1 MGVLYS
7 VVQCCTVSSVQSAVA
22 PRLARAGAG
31 RAVGHFPQS
40 AEVSV
45 QSAQLFALL
54 REQCDRVTELSTS
67 PPFVFVTLSVVH
79 PSDFKYYYPMKN
91 MYMVNQKKCD
101 PC

>member
-1 MGVLYS
+1 MDNGFCYKNIWPPELRVGVLYS

-40 AEVSV
+40 AVVSV

-54 REQCDRVTELSTS
+54 REQCYSAVSVTVPL
-67 PPFVFVTLSVVH
+67 
-79 PSDFKYYYPMKN
+79 
-91 MYMVNQKKCD
+91 
-101 PC
+101 

>member
-54 REQCDRVTELSTS
+54 REQCYSAVSVTVPLA
-67 PPFVFVTLSVVH
+67 L
-79 PSDFKYYYPMKN
+79 
-91 MYMVNQKKCD
+91 
-101 PC
+101 

>member
-1 MGVLYS
+1 MDNGFCYKNIWPPELRVGVLYS
-7 VVQCCTVSSVQSAVA
+7 VVRCCTVCTVSSVQSAVA

-54 REQCDRVTELSTS
+54 REQCYSAVSVTVPL
-67 PPFVFVTLSVVH
+67 
-79 PSDFKYYYPMKN
+79 
-91 MYMVNQKKCD
+91 
-101 PC
+101 

>member
-54 REQCDRVTELSTS
+54 REQCDRVTELSN
-67 PPFVFVTLSVVH
+67 PPHRRLSLSHCQLFILVI
-79 PSDFKYYYPMKN
+79 SN
-91 MYMVNQKKCD
+91 ITIQ
-101 PC
+101 

>member
-1 MGVLYS
+1 MCTV
-7 VVQCCTVSSVQSAVA
+7 CTVSSVQSAVA

-54 REQCDRVTELSTS
+54 REQCCYSVTELSTS
-67 PPFVFVTLSVVH
+67 PPFPFVFVTLSVVQLCENILE
-79 PSDFKYYYPMKN
+79 S
-91 MYMVNQKKCD
+91 
-101 PC
+101 

>member
-1 MGVLYS
+1 MYWLKSHANFGLDNGFCYKNIWPPALRVGVLYS

-54 REQCDRVTELSTS
+54 REQC
-67 PPFVFVTLSVVH
+67 
-79 PSDFKYYYPMKN
+79 Y
-91 MYMVNQKKCD
+91 
-101 PC
+101 